1 MDEGALTLTAN
12 NLILY
17 ANRSFARM
25 VQCPLEKIMGSCFR
39 RFFSSA
45 DRALLRP
52 FMKQAGASDAK
63 LQVQLI
69 AADGSCLPVQ
79 LSIQEL
85 PKLARERVTFS
96 LVVTDMTEARRSE
109 SMLRAFTHRV
119 VQVQEAERTNVALEL
134 HDNVTQLLLAGLFC
148 SQALVAKLSAYS
160 GPVQAEAMKLRA
172 LLGQAS
178 AQVERISRDLRP
190 SVLDHLGL
198 DALFRTTGAE
208 FSARTGIPVKLTCVE
223 WAGRLPADTELAL
236 YRILQEAL
244 KNVEQHA
251 RTRHVT
257 VNLSQ
262 SGDHVQ
268 LTIQDDGTGFNPD
281 KLNGGKHGLGLLG
294 MRERATYVGGKITVK
309 SARRSG
315 TKIEVRIPLSVVV
328 NVADA

>member
-1 MDEGALTLTAN
+1 M
-12 NLILY
+12 
-17 ANRSFARM
+17 
-25 VQCPLEKIMGSCFR
+25 
-39 RFFSSA
+39 
-45 DRALLRP
+45 
-52 FMKQAGASDAK
+52 
-63 LQVQLI
+63 QLI